1 MIDPLPQLPPS
12 RVNRARSG
20 DGVDKEIWKPS
31 WNCFCC
37 QDTGRIHPHLVRLV
51 IPEYDCD
58 RDRIPVCQRL
68 KCYEGS
74 KWMHLKDNLDMRLT
88 AAICG
93 ELDRISREDW
103 NNTVKQKFLNIQE
116 LAKKMAMPNQ
126 IYRRTENDERE
137 VQLRKEQVQFELDN
151 FQAKEE
157 GICQEDI

>member
-12 RVNRARSG
+12 RFNRATNG
-20 DGVDKEIWKPS
+20 DGDKEIWKPS

-37 QDTGRIHPHLVRLV
+37 QDTGIIQTNLIRLV
-51 IPEYDCD
+51 IPKYDYN

-88 AAICG
+88 AAICD

-103 NNTVKQKFLNIQE
+103 NNTVSQKFFNIQE
-116 LAKKMAMPNQ
+116 LAKKKSMPNQ

-137 VQLRKEQVQFELDN
+137 VQLRKQQAQFELDN
-151 FQAKEE
+151 PQA
-157 GICQEDI
+157 CRQEDIDLEDI